1 MKSFDHVDVDS
12 QNPLYLIFN
21 NVDEYIECNSIEKY

>member
-1 MKSFDHVDVDS
+1 MKSFDHADVDS

-21 NVDEYIECNSIEKY
+21 NVDECIECNSIEKY